1 MEKFKIRLEI
11 TKTYSVSGVIEA
23 ETEDQAVEKV
33 LKEENA
39 LTKGTVVKVLET
51 RKANDVDLKLYNDN
65 ETRKWAKD

>member
-39 LTKGTVVKVLET
+39 LTKGTVVRVLEA